1 MNRLED
7 IEIERDRKK
16 KTENKT
22 TRHVGGTV
30 GKKE

>member
-7 IEIERDRKK
+7 IEIERDRK